1 MSDEAVGRAYLPAE
15 NLENAGDAVEAG
27 ELRRAVA
34 QRQKVNARL
43 RALEDEKRQLEKR
56 IGELEAAPRF
66 TAEAAEQ
73 AKKALLAAAAGQ
85 IGACNGQ
92 QVAALLADR
101 FVLEQ
106 ADGGQLLLSHIND
119 GCEAARD
126 DKGDVLRDPR
136 PIIRDFLSRPGN
148 ENLIL
153 PARREEYQ
161 QQRQAREDVERH
173 MADPPKSVEDLA
185 KLSPPVRQAVLDGM
199 TPEQRAALVDGR
211 ADNWL

>member
-101 FVLEQ
+101 
-106 ADGGQLLLSHIND
+106 GGYYRTESL
-119 GCEAARD
+119 
-126 DKGDVLRDPR
+126 
-136 PIIRDFLSRPGN
+136 
-148 ENLIL
+148 
-153 PARREEYQ
+153 
-161 QQRQAREDVERH
+161 QR
-173 MADPPKSVEDLA
+173 
-185 KLSPPVRQAVLDGM
+185 
-199 TPEQRAALVDGR
+199 LVDMLLQGNAIMEANR
-211 ADNWL
+211 TVSPDNAHNSQEIIDSIAQRVRWAQSVMQEHD